1 MELFYYLVASTVGL
15 AVDALLLCMFVRAIF
30 SFLPL
35 DGALIGFFMIIT
47 EPAVIPVR
55 KICEKF
61 GLGEGLPIDIPFFI
75 TTVILVMVSAF
86 V

>member
-1 MELFYYLVASTVGL
+1 MELFYYLVTSTVGL
-15 AVDALLLCMFVRAIF
+15 AVDVLLLCMFVRAVL

-35 DGALIGFFMIIT
+35 DGALVGFLTLIT
-47 EPAVIPVR
+47 EPAVMPVR